1 MKVGFDG
8 GIKLEFHGAK
18 VTSNEGLLAYRDR
31 DDALILTMN
40 VNNCL
45 DIVKIINNFV
55 FLFYNY
61 SQFKE

>member
-1 MKVGFDG
+1 
-8 GIKLEFHGAK
+8 

-45 DIVKIINNFV
+45 DIVRIINNFV